1 MVFWVFQPLVLCLMV
16 FWVFQPLVLCL
27 MVFWVFQPLVLCLM
41 VFWVFQPLVL
51 CLMVFCSS
59 ASSAPSPHLIFILA
73 DDLGWNDVGYHNPD
87 IISPNIDLLADT
99 GIKLNQSYMQPLC
112 SPSRAALLSGLYP
125 FRLGLQH
132 IVIDQEQPVCLPLGR
147 KLLPQV
153 LQDNGYRTH
162 MVGK

>member
-1 MVFWVFQPLVLCLMV
+1 MVDVARIVLFESGNKERYGGC
-16 FWVFQPLVLCL
+16 CEN
-27 MVFWVFQPLVLCLM
+27 C
-41 VFWVFQPLVL
+41 
-51 CLMVFCSS
+51 
-59 ASSAPSPHLIFILA
+59 FIRL
-73 DDLGWNDVGYHNPD
+73 LGGSCKFGQSHCGWNDVGYHNPD

-112 SPSRAALLSGLYP
+112 SPSRAALMSGLYP